1 VTASVSGHDLSGKES
16 VTVGQVSQFFF
27 KPEWGK
33 FSGVQKLVR
42 SASGVQML
50 LRSAKCDVQTDGD
63 AETHDGFVRKK
74 RQVVKPVTEKVSGV
88 QILLRSAKGD
98 VQNNSDA
105 ETHDAF
111 VRNKRRVVKSVTEK
125 RWKFSEILFHIWLK
139 RQLLFIVSAMP
150 EPSEVKHNKKRS
162 IVQVKWDADK
172 NGKAYVNTDFPISTD
187 SFIGHARSCEMLKA
201 YLEEAA
207 RHETRAREK
216 ESLIAYDTQFLV

>member
-1 VTASVSGHDLSGKES
+1 MNELRCVTSRSS
-16 VTVGQVSQFFF
+16 VTVFF

-50 LRSAKCDVQTDGD
+50 LRSAKCDVQTDG
-63 AETHDGFVRKK
+63 
-74 RQVVKPVTEKVSGV
+74 
-88 QILLRSAKGD
+88 
-98 VQNNSDA
+98 DA